1 MEASSSE
8 LEVTEIKKS
17 LKILGVHYNCSLFY
31 KLNFESTE
39 KSIRKLLRGW
49 GWRGLTL
56 IGKVQ
61 IIKSF
66 ALPKILY
73 RLTLMSNRKQ
83 FIKKINTLLYS
94 FVWKGKDKVKRT
106 VLISPIEK
114 GGLKIPDVESL
125 ISSQRIICIK
135 RYLSPSA
142 ASWKFFLDFYLRKVG
157 GKFLFHCNFDY
168 SKLSI
173 SLPDFYKERILSW
186 ASLTDNNLS
195 SPSKISNQILWNNRF
210 ICITSCSVY
219 NQKLIDSGLV
229 TISDLYDTN
238 GEFKGF
244 KEPLHSN
251 LSPIDHYLLFSLHSA
266 LPQEWR
272 RALKVNKTVVVS
284 NAQHVDLSSFSL
296 DLERE
301 KVDVEKLQSRSLYE
315 RLISKISTKP
325 TAMKKYNE
333 AFNTETFHLD
343 WERIYS
349 LPFKVTYTPS

>member
-1 MEASSSE
+1 MTSFVRYKPSYRTLLNVIKLFGTYSGLEINHDNTEVLLLGNMEASSSE

-17 LKILGVHYNCSLFY
+17 FKILGVHFAYNRSPFY
-31 KLNFESTE
+31 KLNFELTE

-73 RLTLMSNRKQ
+73 RLTFMSNTKE
-83 FIKKINTLLYS
+83 FIKKINTSLYS

-114 GGLKIPDVESL
+114 GGLKMPDLESM
-125 ISSQRIICIK
+125 ISTQRLICIK

-142 ASWKFFLDFYLRKVG
+142 ASWMFFRKFLLKEG
-157 GKFLFHCNFDY
+157 GRKFLFHCDFDY

-173 SLPDFYKERILSW
+173 SLPDFYKGCILSR
-186 ASLTDNNLS
+186 ASLTDNNPS
-195 SPSKISNQILWNNRF
+195 SPSEISNQILWNNRF
-210 ICITSCSVY
+210 ICINSCSVY

-244 KEPLHSN
+244 KEPLRSN
-251 LSPIDHYLLFSLHSA
+251 LSPIYHYYF
-266 LPQEWR
+266 
-272 RALKVNKTVVVS
+272 
-284 NAQHVDLSSFSL
+284 
-296 DLERE
+296 
-301 KVDVEKLQSRSLYE
+301 
-315 RLISKISTKP
+315 
-325 TAMKKYNE
+325 
-333 AFNTETFHLD
+333 TF
-343 WERIYS
+343 
-349 LPFKVTYTPS
+349 